1 MAPDVP
7 EALRRFDLTG
17 RVAVV
22 TGASSGLGE
31 GLARALASA
40 GARVAVVARRH
51 DRLVKL
57 AEEIG
62 GVAVG
67 CDLLDP
73 AALANVIPDVAG
85 KLGRPEI
92 LVNAAG
98 NIFTHEPAEREPLEV
113 INQTLGLNLVAPFR
127 LSQDVFPHMVAAG
140 RGAIVYVSSISGRVG
155 VPGIPQASYAA
166 SKLGLSGLAAELAV
180 QWARHGIRVNTVA
193 PGFFR
198 SEITA
203 GMYDDERTRAWLR
216 RNTPLPADGA
226 VDDFVGAVLWLVSDA
241 GRYVT
246 GQTVVVDGG
255 WTARLPGDRSPADRP
270 GPAERQR
277 RCLSCWCAGS
287 PGGPGRTMRQR
298 PRRRSA

>member
-1 MAPDVP
+1 MASDAP

-40 GARVAVVARRH
+40 GARVAVVARRL
-51 DRLVKL
+51 DRLAKL
-57 AEEIG
+57 AEETG

-73 AALANVIPDVAG
+73 AQLANVIPDVAE

-98 NIFTHEPAEREPLEV
+98 NIFTHEPAEREPLEA
-113 INQTLGLNLVAPFR
+113 IRQTLDLNLVAPFR
-127 LSQDVFPHMVAAG
+127 LSQEIFPHMVAAG
-140 RGAIVYVSSISGRVG
+140 RGSIVHVSSISGRVG

-166 SKLGLSGLAAELAV
+166 SKLGLSGLTAELAV
-180 QWARHGIRVNTVA
+180 QWARHSIRVNTVA

-198 SEITA
+198 SDITG
-203 GMYDDERTRAWLR
+203 GMYDDERTLAWLR
-216 RNTPLPADGA
+216 RNTPLPGDGT
-226 VDDFVGAVLWLVSDA
+226 VDDFAGAVVWLVSDA

-246 GQTVVVDGG
+246 GQTIVVDGG
-255 WTARLPGDRSPADRP
+255 WTAR
-270 GPAERQR
+270 
-277 RCLSCWCAGS
+277 
-287 PGGPGRTMRQR
+287 
-298 PRRRSA
+298 